1 MLTMTTNYP
10 AKTFPIPENQ
20 STYNMYTE
28 PSPASSAS
36 PTSPRMNELIQRHA
50 PNPYKQLRPL
60 KSPLYVPAV
69 LRPTEHFSSP
79 ATPPKSQHGSLDSLK
94 DAERDAQLE
103 AAQAELDFETL
114 HTGWLDEDDL
124 GDVTGPPTK
133 EHWKPDDASP
143 SCDSPQCRSNFN
155 LFVRKHHCRHCGHI
169 FCSTHVT
176 RTIPLDQ
183 FAKFH
188 PDGIE
193 SRACETCYR
202 QYLKWDT
209 ARSLRRKNSQN
220 SKDDNNDESG
230 PPTPLAG
237 PTSHRRMISAGSGTR
252 GKPTP
257 ELANSVP
264 KDWAWSTF

>member
-1 MLTMTTNYP
+1 MTTM
-10 AKTFPIPENQ
+10 ATTFSTQTYPIPETQ
-20 STYNMYTE
+20 QPYNVYQE

-36 PTSPRMNELIQRHA
+36 PTSSRMNEYIQRHA

-79 ATPPKSQHGSLDSLK
+79 STPPKSQHGSLDSLQ
-94 DAERDAQLE
+94 DAERDAELQ
-103 AAQAELDFETL
+103 AAQAELDL
-114 HTGWLDEDDL
+114 QALNSAWADDEDL
-124 GDVTGPPTK
+124 GDVTGPPTR
-133 EHWKPDDASP
+133 EHWKPDIASP

-155 LFVRKHHCRHCGHI
+155 LFIRKHHCRHCGHI
-169 FCSTHVT
+169 FCATHVT

-183 FAKFH
+183 AAKFH
-188 PDGIE
+188 PNGSQ

-202 QYLKWDT
+202 QYQRWDT

-220 SKDDNNDESG
+220 SKDSNLDESG
-230 PPTPLAG
+230 PPTPIAG
-237 PTSHRRMISAGSGTR
+237 QASSHRRIISGGMRSPQQQDMG
-252 GKPTP
+252 
-257 ELANSVP
+257 NSVP

>member
-1 MLTMTTNYP
+1 MTTMATNYNTQ
-10 AKTFPIPENQ
+10 TFPIPENQ
-20 STYNMYTE
+20 QIHHIYTE
-28 PSPASSAS
+28 PSPANSAS
-36 PTSPRMNELIQRHA
+36 PASPRMNEYIQRHP
-50 PNPYKQLRPL
+50 PNPFKQLRPL

-79 ATPPKSQHGSLDSLK
+79 ATPPKSQHGSLDDLK
-94 DAERDAQLE
+94 HAERDAQLE
-103 AAQAELDFETL
+103 AAQADLDFEAL
-114 HTGWLDEDDL
+114 HTAWAADEDL

-133 EHWKPDDASP
+133 EHWKPDGASP

-176 RTIPLDQ
+176 RVIPLDQ
-183 FAKFH
+183 QAKFH
-188 PDGIE
+188 PDGVE

-202 QYLKWDT
+202 QFQKWDT
-209 ARSLRRKNSQN
+209 ARSMRRRNSQL
-220 SKDDNNDESG
+220 SKDDNNDESD

-237 PTSHRRMISAGSGTR
+237 PSHRRMISAGSGIR
-252 GKPTP
+252 GRPNP
-257 ELANSVP
+257 EVANSVP